1 MKGTTILVALAV
13 AVTLGLLVF
22 INENNRSAPPVER
35 LSPANGL
42 PAQNERTGRAPKPEQ
57 VPLPPPTESTAN
69 KPAATNLWGR
79 FAEGDIPRLT
89 REQVEPF
96 LAKNHRSVEALL
108 GALRASGDDELLK
121 EAKEKF
127 PNDPRVQFAAA
138 FKSDSPQ
145 DQREW
150 LEKFKASSPDNAL
163 ASYLL
168 ASGHFKSGE
177 TEQALRELAAATA
190 KPAFENYLVDF
201 IQNAEEAY
209 HAGGFPTAEA
219 KAAAGMGALLP
230 ELAQLKSAGVGLAE
244 LAKKYQQAG
253 DEASARTALEM
264 ALTLGHRLDQTPQI
278 TLIQELVGMAIE
290 RIALNGMNPNSPYGQ
305 SGQTVQDQIDALAA
319 RRKAMRTLTSES
331 APILMSLS
339 DEDTVHYFD
348 RSRMY
353 GEVAAL
359 RWVMT
364 KSPQP

>member
-1 MKGTTILVALAV
+1 MRGTFIIAALAV

-22 INENNRSAPPVER
+22 IHESNRPAQPVEPPAAANVTSAPSERTDRALAQENN
-35 LSPANGL
+35 
-42 PAQNERTGRAPKPEQ
+42 
-57 VPLPPPTESTAN
+57 PLPPPSESKTN
-69 KPAATNLWGR
+69 KPAATNIWAR
-79 FAEGDIPRLT
+79 FADGDIPKLT

-108 GALRASGDDELLK
+108 GALRACGDEELLK
-121 EAKEKF
+121 EAKERF

-138 FKSDSPQ
+138 FKSDSPGE
-145 DQREW
+145 QREW
-150 LEKFKASSPDNAL
+150 LEKFKASAPDNAL
-163 ASYLL
+163 ANYLL

-177 TEQALRELAAATA
+177 TEQALQEISAATA
-190 KPAFENYLVDF
+190 QPVFENYLVDF
-201 IQNAEEAY
+201 IQNTEEAY
-209 HAGGFPTAEA
+209 RSGGYPIADA

-253 DEASARTALEM
+253 DDASARAALDM
-264 ALTLGHRLDQTPQI
+264 ALTLEHRLDQTPQI
-278 TLIQELVGMAIE
+278 ALIQELVGIAIE
-290 RIALNGMNPNSPYGQ
+290 RIALNGMSPNAPYGQ
-305 SGQTVQDQIDALAA
+305 AGQTVQDQIDALVA
-319 RRKAMRTLTSES
+319 RRKAMRALTSES

-359 RWVMT
+359 RWVMN
-364 KSPQP
+364 KSP

>member
-1 MKGTTILVALAV
+1 VG
-13 AVTLGLLVF
+13 
-22 INENNRSAPPVER
+22 
-35 LSPANGL
+35 
-42 PAQNERTGRAPKPEQ
+42 
-57 VPLPPPTESTAN
+57 
-69 KPAATNLWGR
+69 
-79 FAEGDIPRLT
+79 
-89 REQVEPF
+89 
-96 LAKNHRSVEALL
+96 ALL
-108 GALRASGDDELLK
+108 GALRASGDDTLLA
-121 EAKEKF
+121 EAREKF
-127 PNDPRVQFAAA
+127 PDDPRVQFAAA

-145 DQREW
+145 EQREW
-150 LEKFKASSPDNAL
+150 LEKFKASAPDNAL

-168 ASGHFKSGE
+168 AGGHFKSGE

-209 HAGGFPTAEA
+209 HASGYPIADA

-253 DEASARTALEM
+253 DDASARAALDM
-264 ALTLGHRLDQTPQI
+264 AMTLGHRLDQTPQI

-319 RRKAMRTLTSES
+319 RRKAIRTLTSES

-359 RWVMT
+359 RWVMNQA
-364 KSPQP
+364 PQP